1 MDKKLKSQSTDLA
14 GRTYDVSDYKKSDE
28 LSQGLAITHE
38 QASDSLTEG
47 TIDGKIENLEGKNI
61 DLPR

>member
-1 MDKKLKSQSTDLA
+1 MDKKQKSQSTDLA
-14 GRTYDVSDYKKSDE
+14 GRTYDVSDYQKSDE
-28 LSQGLAITHE
+28 LSQGLAMTHE

-47 TIDGKIENLEGKNI
+47 TIDGKIENLEGKDI

>member
-1 MDKKLKSQSTDLA
+1 MDKQRKISTTELA

-28 LSQGLAITHE
+28 LSQGLAMTHE

-47 TIDGKIENLEGKNI
+47 TIDGKIDNLDGKNI

>member
-1 MDKKLKSQSTDLA
+1 MDKKHKSPSTDLA

-28 LSQGLAITHE
+28 LSQGLAMTHE

-47 TIDGKIENLEGKNI
+47 TIDGKIENLEGKDI

>member
-1 MDKKLKSQSTDLA
+1 MDKKQKSPSTDLA

-28 LSQGLAITHE
+28 LSQGLAMTHE

-47 TIDGKIENLEGKNI
+47 TIDGKIENLEGKDI